1 MVSDF
6 GRQNEQMR
14 EMVRRFDEILS
25 EKASK
30 ASLNE
35 AENAMANNYVKLR
48 YWEALETE
56 IKN

>member
-48 YWEALETE
+48 YWEALET
-56 IKN
+56 